1 MNFKNFSL
9 ILISLFTFFG
19 ANAQLFKKLVG
30 DEQYEWREFNVN
42 DFHKI
47 NVTQPFNI
55 IYKSMPDS
63 AGFMRIYGEKN
74 ILDILSIKSEKGSL
88 SIKLS
93 GTRTPDF
100 GVILIHMYSSTLIEV
115 NNEGAATF
123 EINTKLDEPELKF
136 TVLGTGQIKAEN
148 VSCGV
153 LKLNVGGSG
162 DILVSGNTGYGSYS
176 IQGTGEIRAQ
186 GMKAEEVNA
195 TITGSGNIYCQADKF
210 LKTFLTGN
218 GKVHYL
224 GKPEIKSRSVG
235 TGIVLPLEQ

>member
-115 NNEGAATF
+115 NNEEAATF

-176 IQGTGEIRAQ
+176 IQGTGEIRGQ

-195 TITGSGNIYCQADKF
+195 TSTGSGRIYWKADKF
-210 LKTFLTGN
+210 VKKFVK
-218 GKVHYL
+218 GK
-224 GKPEIKSRSVG
+224 GKGQYGGKQENKGRRK
-235 TGIVLPLEQ
+235 ERKQR